1 MPKSVER
8 WPLPAR
14 PVPRQTAFVLRT
26 YRVCCYC
33 DILKSLDLSLET
45 LCASRRCFVHKGCL
59 NVVVSGILRSRLP
72 VIWLGVWGPARNI
85 APVPAFNALPLPLFR
100 RVQITLMSGKDTE
113 FICDFAAT
121 FISNKRGCHP
131 FWV

>member
-1 MPKSVER
+1 VR
-8 WPLPAR
+8 IA
-14 PVPRQTAFVLRT
+14 
-26 YRVCCYC
+26 
-33 DILKSLDLSLET
+33 T
-45 LCASRRCFVHKGCL
+45 L
-59 NVVVSGILRSRLP
+59 LRSQELLECCGVGHLAQP
-72 VIWLGVWGPARNI
+72 LASNLAGGLGLALNI
-85 APVPAFNALPLPLFR
+85 APVPAFNALALPLFR